1 MPTIRRPFLLAGAL
15 LTPLAL
21 LALAIPAAAQTQNDS
36 RIFVR
41 GYGGATFA
49 TAQNGGDDVRAE
61 VFGGGF
67 GLNLTRHFS
76 VIADAGYLTNIAT
89 EEGTAALNQAAA
101 LVAFITGVGADV
113 SLDAKTLY
121 VLGGARFT
129 FGSGR
134 FTPFVEGQGGI
145 TRSTFKLKVSS
156 ADPVVVSV
164 ADQVFTGAIGQDSST
179 APVIAAGGGA
189 DIRLTHALAAEV
201 GYHYLRLFGDAKA
214 NIHQVFGGLKISF

>member
-1 MPTIRRPFLLAGAL
+1 MPTTRRPFLLAGAL
-15 LTPLAL
+15 LAPLAL
-21 LALAIPAAAQTQNDS
+21 LTLARPTAAQTRDEG

-49 TAQNGGDDVRAE
+49 TAQNGGDDVRAG
-61 VFGGGF
+61 VFGGGI

-76 VIADAGYLTNIAT
+76 VIGDAGYFTNVAT

-121 VLGGARFT
+121 VMGGARFT
-129 FGSGR
+129 FGGGR

-145 TRSTFKLKVSS
+145 TRSTFALKVDS
-156 ADPVVVSV
+156 ADAAVVSV
-164 ADQVFTGAIGQDSST
+164 ANQVFTGAIGQNSST
-179 APVIAAGGGA
+179 APAIAAGGGT
-189 DIRLTHALAAEV
+189 DIRLTRRLAAEA

-214 NIHQVFGGLKISF
+214 NIHQVFGGIKISF